1 MTMDKWVK
9 EICEELGLDAKDV
22 DVEEIL
28 AMTKVVAYAVE
39 RTAAPVTSLI
49 MGLAIAKGQDGKEV
63 SQRIQDFASNWQ
75 KD

>member
-1 MTMDKWVK
+1 MENWVK
-9 EICEELGLDAKDV
+9 AICDELGLDADSV

-49 MGLAIAKGQDGKEV
+49 MGMAIAKGQNGKEV
-63 SQRIQDFASNWQ
+63 SQKIQDFASTWKQ
-75 KD
+75 D